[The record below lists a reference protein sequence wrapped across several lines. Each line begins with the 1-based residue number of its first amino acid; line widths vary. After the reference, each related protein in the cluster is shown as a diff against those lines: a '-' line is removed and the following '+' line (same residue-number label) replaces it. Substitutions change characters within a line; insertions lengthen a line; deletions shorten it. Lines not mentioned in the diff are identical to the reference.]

1 MTLCSDPKRS
11 ARGLIEAT
19 LIIQSIDIGKPRRL
33 FMASITQKKFTTGAS
48 VFKFTEP
55 YKVSTIQFT
64 PSNPVTDFYTVMP
77 DGTTV
82 KITNKTGI
90 KTAIVETQ
98 EPFTRHM
105 YQLKNSANFLPC
117 YESRNGSA
125 IDRLKP
131 HYDLVLSV
139 LSLIEEG
146 DCFLEW

>member
-1 MTLCSDPKRS
+1 MTRS
-11 ARGLIEAT
+11 I
-19 LIIQSIDIGKPRRL
+19 S
-33 FMASITQKKFTTGAS
+33 QKKFSTGAS
-48 VFKFTEP
+48 VFVFPET

-64 PSNPVTDFYTVMP
+64 PESPVTDFYTVMP
-77 DGTTV
+77 DGVTV
-82 KITNKTGI
+82 TITNRTGV

-105 YQLKNSANFLPC
+105 YQLKDSANFLPC
-117 YESRNGSA
+117 YETRNDSA

-139 LSLIEEG
+139 LSLIQDG